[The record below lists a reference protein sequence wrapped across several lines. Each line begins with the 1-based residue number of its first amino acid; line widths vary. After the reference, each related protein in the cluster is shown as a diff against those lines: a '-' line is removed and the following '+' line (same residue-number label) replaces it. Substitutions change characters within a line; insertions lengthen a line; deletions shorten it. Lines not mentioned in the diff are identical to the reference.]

1 MENCVFRGDNGLD
14 PGFRKGRGGGGE
26 VKNGCG
32 EEGRPWVI
40 ADAENSLVGEG
51 KNKKKRSTQN
61 SGMEMAMGADLHSVG
76 VSKKAGQTGD
86 GSQSKVGDEFRGRS
100 RIGRGRLPSSRR

>member
-51 KNKKKRSTQN
+51 KNKKKEVDTEQWN
-61 SGMEMAMGADLHSVG
+61 GN
-76 VSKKAGQTGD
+76 GD
-86 GSQSKVGDEFRGRS
+86 GRGSALSWRFQKS
-100 RIGRGRLPSSRR
+100 WANRRR